1 MRKAQ
6 FNSIDNPITVTT
18 EMLQNYLSC
27 GRPTAVKVG
36 EQANA
41 KIVVGKRVF
50 WNVAKIQKY
59 LDSIAMN

>member
-59 LDSIAMN
+59 LDSIATN